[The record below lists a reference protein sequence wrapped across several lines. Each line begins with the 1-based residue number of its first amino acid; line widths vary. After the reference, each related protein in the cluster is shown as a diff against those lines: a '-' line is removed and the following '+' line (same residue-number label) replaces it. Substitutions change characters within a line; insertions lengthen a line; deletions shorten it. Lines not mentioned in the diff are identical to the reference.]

1 MSLFGKL
8 FSNTGAQA
16 DQPVSGVSPAN
27 AQVQNDE
34 ELIAV
39 ISAAIAAFEGSKV
52 MSNLIIRKISREH
65 GQVTVWNSA
74 GRADCMRSRRI

>member
-1 MSLFGKL
+1 MSLFGKKR
-8 FSNTGAQA
+8 STNVAEPAAQA
-16 DQPVSGVSPAN
+16 PSADHQ
-27 AQVQNDE
+27 AQSAE

-39 ISAAIAAFEGSKV
+39 ISAAIAAFEGGKV
-52 MSNLIIRKISREH
+52 ISNLVIRKISREH

>member
-16 DQPVSGVSPAN
+16 DQPASGASPAN

-52 MSNLIIRKISREH
+52 MSNLIIRKISRDQ
-65 GQVTVWNSA
+65 GQVTVWNDA